1 LVFVEGVRLAA
12 VGLAAGM
19 LLALLLTRYMS
30 SLLYGV
36 GSNDPLAFAGV
47 AALIALVACL
57 ACLLPARRATRV
69 DPVVALR
76 GEGGPPARCPR
87 DFAHRSAAEP
97 QKPMP
102 TPPCLPVKQETS
114 LSGRPSPEGRS
125 SHPGHAARWPRILS
139 AVAILLLCLCRGAQA
154 QDAALTPGPK
164 LKDE

>member
-1 LVFVEGVRLAA
+1 MAYAVAQRTREFGVRIALGARELDVLRLVFVEGVRLAA

-76 GEGGPPARCPR
+76 
-87 DFAHRSAAEP
+87 AE
-97 QKPMP
+97 
-102 TPPCLPVKQETS
+102 
-114 LSGRPSPEGRS
+114 
-125 SHPGHAARWPRILS
+125 
-139 AVAILLLCLCRGAQA
+139 
-154 QDAALTPGPK
+154 
-164 LKDE
+164 